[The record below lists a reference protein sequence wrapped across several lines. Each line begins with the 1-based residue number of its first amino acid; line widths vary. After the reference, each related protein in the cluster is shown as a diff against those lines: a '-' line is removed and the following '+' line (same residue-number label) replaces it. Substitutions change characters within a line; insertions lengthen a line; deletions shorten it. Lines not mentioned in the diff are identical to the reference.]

1 MRLVY
6 FPSAILQVEV
16 QSFTLHQ
23 SFNAEHIMDCIFCKI
38 ANGEIPAK
46 IIYQDDSIV
55 AFDDINPQAPIHT
68 IIIPRKHIATL
79 NDVKNEDSELIAHMI
94 QSANLLAKQS
104 DIAKDGYR
112 IVMNCNAHGGQTV
125 FHIHLHLLGG
135 RHMGWPPG

>member
-1 MRLVY
+1 
-6 FPSAILQVEV
+6 
-16 QSFTLHQ
+16 
-23 SFNAEHIMDCIFCKI
+23 MDCIFCKI